1 MLYYIVLDGLHQCKV
16 TFRDSRW
23 RVIIIICMG
32 NQIVTSNITGRFQG
46 CFVQNQITSGI
57 EPLGEE
63 NLFDFGQDRREIIL

>member
-1 MLYYIVLDGLHQCKV
+1 
-16 TFRDSRW
+16 
-23 RVIIIICMG
+23 MG
-32 NQIVTSNITGRFQG
+32 NQMVTSNITGRFQG